1 MKTKSLIGLFAGLA
15 VICGLV
21 IWQGVETVAGLL
33 GEAGWGILLVCLFA
47 VPDQLLGAEAWRRL
61 FPADR
66 RPRVVQAMLASWMG
80 SAVNTLLPV
89 ASIGGEVVKARVM
102 TLWSYDGADTVSTT
116 IVDKTAQAIVV
127 LISALVGIAL
137 LAIVAPS
144 REVVVGALIGAAL
157 LAFGIGGFIAV
168 QIFGSFAFLARGAQ
182 RFGAAERWNGLVDGA
197 DRLDG
202 AIRAIYRRPGAV
214 TLACALRLTARV
226 ALVGEV
232 MLAGH
237 LMGYPIGLAEAVLIK
252 GLIVGLRGVA
262 FTVPGAFG
270 IQEGG
275 FIAIGA
281 LIGFPAELMLAVS
294 LASRVR
300 EIVPSIPFLLAWQ
313 QVEGRALW
321 RRSVA
326 AGDGSRS

>member
-1 MKTKSLIGLFAGLA
+1 
-15 VICGLV
+15 
-21 IWQGVETVAGLL
+21 
-33 GEAGWGILLVCLFA
+33 
-47 VPDQLLGAEAWRRL
+47 
-61 FPADR
+61 
-66 RPRVVQAMLASWMG
+66 
-80 SAVNTLLPV
+80 
-89 ASIGGEVVKARVM
+89 
-102 TLWSYDGADTVSTT
+102 
-116 IVDKTAQAIVV
+116 
-127 LISALVGIAL
+127 
-137 LAIVAPS
+137 
-144 REVVVGALIGAAL
+144 
-157 LAFGIGGFIAV
+157 
-168 QIFGSFAFLARGAQ
+168 
-182 RFGAAERWNGLVDGA
+182 
-197 DRLDG
+197 
-202 AIRAIYRRPGAV
+202 
-214 TLACALRLTARV
+214 
-226 ALVGEV
+226 

-237 LMGYPIGLAEAVLIK
+237 LMGYPIGLAEAILIK

-326 AGDGSRS
+326 AGDG